1 MVLLSSQLPRTL
13 TPLKTDIEFIPALV
27 VGGFQGLR
35 PAEFHAEGAKRPPL
49 KWEAFIWGDGIL
61 HIIGQK
67 VRSKA
72 NRNIPLHPVTQAW
85 LQPFN
90 GKEGEIWKYKESYSK
105 KMIALRKKA
114 GVKSIYDGLRHSYAS
129 YRIRQLKGNLPELA
143 QEMGNSPKEIIN
155 SYKRNVTDADA
166 WFNVMPPENYAE
178 IIYTYIQNQSGRIAV
193 SLKKGQSVAASVSLN
208 ATGFNAALEP
218 V

>member
-1 MVLLSSQLPRTL
+1 MEKLLL
-13 TPLKTDIEFIPALV
+13 TALKSDIDLIPALV
-27 VGGFQGLR
+27 AGGFQGLR

-49 KWEAFIWGDGIL
+49 KWEAFIWNDGIL

-72 NRNIPLHPVTQAW
+72 NRDIPLHPVSRAW
-85 LQPFN
+85 LKPFN
-90 GKEGEIWKYKESYSK
+90 GRQGEIWKYKESHSK
-105 KMIALRKKA
+105 KMIALRAKA

-155 SYKRNVTDADA
+155 SYKRNVTDAEADA

-178 IIYTYIQNQSGRIAV
+178 IIYQYIQNQSGRLAV
-193 SLKKGQSVAASVSLN
+193 SLKNAQSVAPHVSLN
-208 ATGFNAALEP
+208 STGFNTVLEP